1 MAEEIIT
8 ILKVG
13 TDEAV
18 KNVNDLKNN
27 VKVLKE
33 ALGDLDIGTEEYQ
46 NTLDELKVNQNAL
59 KDAMYATSAS
69 MDDLAKAA
77 TGTSESYNSLVHRM
91 ASLKEEL
98 RATDVSTEQGK
109 ERFKEL
115 AAQINEVNDTLKD
128 MDALQGNFQRNV
140 GNYPGLMQNFAGAI
154 DNLDKGL
161 QVTQG
166 GLAGIKG
173 GFEALSASP
182 AIGTLG
188 IIISIFSQLA
198 SKIKENKSAADA
210 LKRGMEALQ
219 PIFDLA
225 SKMIEKLAGWVA
237 KVIDHVVDLAEKNKD
252 TFKNMIS
259 AVVGVGN
266 TILQALLLPIRTT
279 IAAVKGLGDAFKH
292 LFKGKFKEAA
302 AAAKDT
308 ISKIGDQFKSA
319 FDIKGNFD
327 KGKEAGEQFA
337 AGLLS
342 SKKKVADAA
351 KSVGKEAKKALLD
364 TLNKLSDEIDKQ
376 IDADIAALGKAEG
389 DALKSTKQIEEMKLQ
404 AMDKATQ
411 RLLEMNE
418 IVVEDEKKRAKKQYA
433 IQEAANQKRL
443 QAMEQFAQDALERGD
458 LDAYL
463 EYEQEAADLE
473 VEIETNALREKKRLR
488 EQDAKDAKEKAKQQ
502 MEVMQSVASATSGI
516 LGSIADMYESD
527 EKNSEKNA
535 NKIKGLRIAS
545 ATIDTISGAI
555 GAFMQAVQTIP
566 PPLGAIVGGVQ
577 AAAVTAA
584 GIAQIA
590 KIKSTKVS
598 GSASNSAPTAP
609 AVTSAPVRTMDI
621 QQVRSVTSA
630 SEEDRLNQMASDQ
643 RVVLVM
649 SDLEVKQNQSRV
661 QVAEASF

>member
-1 MAEEIIT
+1 MAEETIQIIRIET
-8 ILKVG
+8 G
-13 TDEAV
+13 EAV
-18 KNVNDLKNN
+18 RSVNDLREN
-27 VKVLKE
+27 VKILKE
-33 ALGDLDIGTEEYQ
+33 RLGDLEIGTTEYQ
-46 NTLDELKVNQNAL
+46 DTLDELKVNQAAV
-59 KDAMYATSAS
+59 KDAMYATTAS
-69 MDDLAKAA
+69 MDDLSKSA
-77 TGTSESYNSLVHRM
+77 TGTSNSYNSLVHRM

-109 ERFKEL
+109 QRFKEL

-140 GNYPGLMQNFAGAI
+140 GNYPGLMKTFSGSLDA
-154 DNLDKGL
+154 LDKGL
-161 QVTQG
+161 KATAGGVG
-166 GLAGIKG
+166 GLKE
-173 GFEALSASP
+173 GFDALAVNP
-182 AIGTLG
+182 AFTILG
-188 IIISIFSQLA
+188 IVVNLFGSLA
-198 SKIKENKSAADA
+198 DILKEDETSMTAVNKAGVS
-210 LKRGMEALQ
+210 LE
-219 PIFDLA
+219 PIFKFLKGILEKVVNIVADL
-225 SKMIEKLAGWVA
+225 IT
-237 KVIDHVVDLAEKNKD
+237 KVSAFVQSNGLIPRIIDG
-252 TFKNMIS
+252 
-259 AVVGVGN
+259 VVGVGN
-266 TILQALLLPIRTT
+266 AIFKFVVAPFKGVVEAIKVFKEQGVR
-279 IAAVKGLGDAFKH
+279 GLGDAAKAFANEMKTGISFKSNYQAGESIVDAITAGI
-292 LFKGKFKEAA
+292 KDKKKDVSAAGKDVIKPLKDGIDMELDKMIQDLDKEMDNMIQELDKKQEDANKIA
-302 AAAKDT
+302 NSIAQTRLANLDKAAKHQLELND
-308 ISKIGDQFKSA
+308 ILVEDDKEKAEKAYQIQLSA
-319 FDIKGNFD
+319 N
-327 KGKEAGEQFA
+327 ERRLAALEQFA
-337 AGLLS
+337 
-342 SKKKVADAA
+342 K
-351 KSVGKEAKKALLD
+351 
-364 TLNKLSDEIDKQ
+364 
-376 IDADIAALGKAEG
+376 
-389 DALKSTKQIEEMKLQ
+389 DAL
-404 AMDKATQ
+404 D
-411 RLLEMNE
+411 
-418 IVVEDEKKRAKKQYA
+418 
-433 IQEAANQKRL
+433 
-443 QAMEQFAQDALERGD
+443 RGD

-566 PPLGAIVGGVQ
+566 PPMGAIIGGIQ

-609 AVTSAPVRTMDI
+609 AVTSAPVRTIDI

>member
-1 MAEEIIT
+1 MAEETIQIIRIDT
-8 ILKVG
+8 G
-13 TDEAV
+13 EAV
-18 KNVNDLKNN
+18 KSVNDLREN
-27 VKVLKE
+27 VKILKE
-33 ALGDLDIGTEEYQ
+33 RLGDLEIGTTEYQ
-46 NTLDELKVNQNAL
+46 DTLEELKVNQAAV
-59 KDAMYATSAS
+59 KDAMYATTAS
-69 MDDLAKAA
+69 MDDLSKSA
-77 TGTSESYNSLVHRM
+77 TGTSNSYNSLVHRM

-109 ERFKEL
+109 QRFKEL
-115 AAQINEVNDTLKD
+115 AAQINEVNDNLKD

-140 GNYPGLMQNFAGAI
+140 GNYPGLMKTFSGSLDA
-154 DNLDKGL
+154 LDKGL
-161 QVTQG
+161 KATAGGVG
-166 GLAGIKG
+166 GLKD
-173 GFEALSASP
+173 GFDALAVNP
-182 AIGTLG
+182 AFTILG
-188 IIISIFSQLA
+188 I
-198 SKIKENKSAADA
+198 
-210 LKRGMEALQ
+210 
-219 PIFDLA
+219 
-225 SKMIEKLAGWVA
+225 
-237 KVIDHVVDLAEKNKD
+237 VVDLFGSLANTLKEDETSMAAVNKAGVSLEPVFKFLKGILEKVVNIVADLITKV
-252 TFKNMIS
+252 S
-259 AVVGVGN
+259 AFVQSNGLIPRIIDGVVGVGN
-266 TILQALLLPIRTT
+266 AIFKFVVAPFKGVVEAIKVFKEQGVR
-279 IAAVKGLGDAFKH
+279 GLGDAAKAFANEMKTGISFKSNYQAGESIVDAITAGI
-292 LFKGKFKEAA
+292 KDKKKDVSAAGKDVIKPLKDGIDMELDKMIQDLDKEMDKMIQDLDKEQEDANKIA
-302 AAAKDT
+302 NSIAQGRLANLDKAAKHQLELND
-308 ISKIGDQFKSA
+308 ILVEDDREKAEKAYQIQLSA
-319 FDIKGNFD
+319 N
-327 KGKEAGEQFA
+327 ERR
-337 AGLLS
+337 L
-342 SKKKVADAA
+342 
-351 KSVGKEAKKALLD
+351 
-364 TLNKLSDEIDKQ
+364 
-376 IDADIAALGKAEG
+376 AAL
-389 DALKSTKQIEEMKLQ
+389 
-404 AMDKATQ
+404 
-411 RLLEMNE
+411 
-418 IVVEDEKKRAKKQYA
+418 
-433 IQEAANQKRL
+433 
-443 QAMEQFAQDALERGD
+443 EQFAQDALERGD

-463 EYEQEAADLE
+463 EYQQEAADLE

-566 PPLGAIVGGVQ
+566 PPMGAIIGGIQ

>member
-1 MAEEIIT
+1 MAEETIQIIRIET
-8 ILKVG
+8 G
-13 TDEAV
+13 EAV
-18 KNVNDLKNN
+18 KSVNDLREN
-27 VKVLKE
+27 VKILKE
-33 ALGDLDIGTEEYQ
+33 RLGDLEIGTTEYQ
-46 NTLDELKVNQNAL
+46 DTLDELKVNQAAV
-59 KDAMYATSAS
+59 KDAMYATTAS
-69 MDDLAKAA
+69 MDDLSKSA
-77 TGTSESYNSLVHRM
+77 TGASNSYNSLVHRM

-109 ERFKEL
+109 QRFKEL

-140 GNYPGLMQNFAGAI
+140 GNYPGLMKTFSGSLDA
-154 DNLDKGL
+154 LDKGL
-161 QVTQG
+161 KATAGGVG
-166 GLAGIKG
+166 GLKD
-173 GFEALSASP
+173 GFDALAVNP
-182 AIGTLG
+182 AFTILG
-188 IIISIFSQLA
+188 IVVNLFGSLADTLKEDETSMAAVNKAGVSLEPVFKFFKGILEKVVNIVADLITKVSAFVQSNGLIPRII
-198 SKIKENKSAADA
+198 D
-210 LKRGMEALQ
+210 G
-219 PIFDLA
+219 
-225 SKMIEKLAGWVA
+225 
-237 KVIDHVVDLAEKNKD
+237 
-252 TFKNMIS
+252 
-259 AVVGVGN
+259 VVGVGN
-266 TILQALLLPIRTT
+266 AIFKFVVAPFKGVVEAIKVFKEQGVR
-279 IAAVKGLGDAFKH
+279 GLGDAAKAFANEMKTGISFKSNYQAGESIVDAITAGI
-292 LFKGKFKEAA
+292 KDKKKDVSAAGKDVIKPLKDGIDMELDKMIQELDMEMDKMIQDLDKEQENANKIA
-302 AAAKDT
+302 NSIAQGRLANLDKAAKHQLELND
-308 ISKIGDQFKSA
+308 ILVEDDREKAEKAYQIQLSA
-319 FDIKGNFD
+319 N
-327 KGKEAGEQFA
+327 ERR
-337 AGLLS
+337 L
-342 SKKKVADAA
+342 
-351 KSVGKEAKKALLD
+351 
-364 TLNKLSDEIDKQ
+364 
-376 IDADIAALGKAEG
+376 AAL
-389 DALKSTKQIEEMKLQ
+389 
-404 AMDKATQ
+404 
-411 RLLEMNE
+411 
-418 IVVEDEKKRAKKQYA
+418 
-433 IQEAANQKRL
+433 
-443 QAMEQFAQDALERGD
+443 EQFAQDALERGD

-463 EYEQEAADLE
+463 EYDQEAADLE
-473 VEIETNALREKKRLR
+473 VEIATNALREKKRLR
-488 EQDAKDAKEKAKQQ
+488 EQDLKDAKEKAKQQ

-609 AVTSAPVRTMDI
+609 AVTSAPVRTIDI

>member
-1 MAEEIIT
+1 MAEETIQIIRIET
-8 ILKVG
+8 G
-13 TDEAV
+13 EAV
-18 KNVNDLKNN
+18 KSVNDLREN
-27 VKVLKE
+27 VKILKDR
-33 ALGDLDIGTEEYQ
+33 LGDLEIGTTEYQ
-46 NTLDELKVNQNAL
+46 DTLEELKVNQAAV
-59 KDAMYATSAS
+59 KDAMYATTAS
-69 MDDLAKAA
+69 MDDLAKSA
-77 TGTSESYNSLVHRM
+77 TGTSNSYNALVHRM
-91 ASLKEEL
+91 AALKEEL

-140 GNYPGLMQNFAGAI
+140 GNYPGLMKTFSGSLDA
-154 DNLDKGL
+154 LDKGL
-161 QVTQG
+161 KATSGGVG
-166 GLAGIKG
+166 GLKE
-173 GFEALSASP
+173 GFDALAVNP
-182 AIGTLG
+182 VITILG
-188 IIISIFSQLA
+188 IVVSLFGSLA
-198 SKIKENKSAADA
+198 DTLKEDETTMAAVNKAGVSLEPVFKFLKGILEKVVNIAAD
-210 LKRGMEALQ
+210 LITK
-219 PIFDLA
+219 A
-225 SKMIEKLAGWVA
+225 SAFVQSNGLIPKI
-237 KVIDHVVDLAEKNKD
+237 IDG
-252 TFKNMIS
+252 
-259 AVVGVGN
+259 VVGVGN
-266 TILQALLLPIRTT
+266 AILKFVVAPFKGVIEAIKVFKEQGVR
-279 IAAVKGLGDAFKH
+279 GLGDAAKAFANEMKTGISFKSNYQAGESIVDAITAGI
-292 LFKGKFKEAA
+292 KDKKKDVSAAGKDVIKPLKDGIDKEMDKMIQDLDKELDKMNQELDKKQEDANKIA
-302 AAAKDT
+302 NSIAQGRLANLDKAAKHQLELNEILVEDDREKAEKAYQ
-308 ISKIGDQFKSA
+308 IQLSA
-319 FDIKGNFD
+319 N
-327 KGKEAGEQFA
+327 ERR
-337 AGLLS
+337 L
-342 SKKKVADAA
+342 
-351 KSVGKEAKKALLD
+351 
-364 TLNKLSDEIDKQ
+364 
-376 IDADIAALGKAEG
+376 AAL
-389 DALKSTKQIEEMKLQ
+389 
-404 AMDKATQ
+404 
-411 RLLEMNE
+411 
-418 IVVEDEKKRAKKQYA
+418 
-433 IQEAANQKRL
+433 
-443 QAMEQFAQDALERGD
+443 EQFAQDALDRGD
-458 LDAYL
+458 IDAYL

>member
-1 MAEEIIT
+1 MAEETIQIIRIET
-8 ILKVG
+8 G
-13 TDEAV
+13 EAV
-18 KNVNDLKNN
+18 KSVNDLREN
-27 VKVLKE
+27 VKILKE
-33 ALGDLDIGTEEYQ
+33 RLGDLEIGTTEYQ
-46 NTLDELKVNQNAL
+46 DTLEELKVNQAAV
-59 KDAMYATSAS
+59 KDAMYATTAS
-69 MDDLAKAA
+69 MDDLSKSA
-77 TGTSESYNSLVHRM
+77 TGTSNSYNSLVHRM

-109 ERFKEL
+109 QRFKEL

-140 GNYPGLMQNFAGAI
+140 GNYPGLMKTFSGSLDA
-154 DNLDKGL
+154 LDKGL
-161 QVTQG
+161 KATAGGVG
-166 GLAGIKG
+166 GLKE
-173 GFEALSASP
+173 GFDALAVNP
-182 AIGTLG
+182 AFTILG
-188 IIISIFSQLA
+188 I
-198 SKIKENKSAADA
+198 
-210 LKRGMEALQ
+210 
-219 PIFDLA
+219 
-225 SKMIEKLAGWVA
+225 
-237 KVIDHVVDLAEKNKD
+237 VVDLFGSLANTLKEDETSMAAVNKAGVSLEPVFKFLKGILEKVVNIVADLITKV
-252 TFKNMIS
+252 S
-259 AVVGVGN
+259 AFVQSNGLIPKIIDGVVGVGN
-266 TILQALLLPIRTT
+266 AIFKFVVAPFKGVVEAIKVFKEQGVR
-279 IAAVKGLGDAFKH
+279 GLGDAAKAFANEMKTGISFKSNYQAGESIVDAITAGI
-292 LFKGKFKEAA
+292 KDKKKDVSAAGKDVIKPLKDGIDMELDKMIQDLDKEMDKMIQDLDKEQEDANKIA
-302 AAAKDT
+302 NSIAQGRLANLDKAAKHQLELND
-308 ISKIGDQFKSA
+308 ILVEDDKEKAEKAYQIQLSA
-319 FDIKGNFD
+319 N
-327 KGKEAGEQFA
+327 ERRLAALEQFA
-337 AGLLS
+337 
-342 SKKKVADAA
+342 K
-351 KSVGKEAKKALLD
+351 
-364 TLNKLSDEIDKQ
+364 
-376 IDADIAALGKAEG
+376 
-389 DALKSTKQIEEMKLQ
+389 DAL
-404 AMDKATQ
+404 D
-411 RLLEMNE
+411 
-418 IVVEDEKKRAKKQYA
+418 
-433 IQEAANQKRL
+433 
-443 QAMEQFAQDALERGD
+443 RGD

-566 PPLGAIVGGVQ
+566 PPMGAIIGGIQ

>member
-1 MAEEIIT
+1 MAEETIQIIRIET
-8 ILKVG
+8 G
-13 TDEAV
+13 EAV
-18 KNVNDLKNN
+18 KSVNDLREN
-27 VKVLKE
+27 VKILKDR
-33 ALGDLDIGTEEYQ
+33 LGDLEIGTTEYQ
-46 NTLDELKVNQNAL
+46 DTLEELKVNQAAV
-59 KDAMYATSAS
+59 KDAMYATTAS
-69 MDDLAKAA
+69 MDELAKSA
-77 TGTSESYNSLVHRM
+77 TGTSNSYNALVHRM
-91 ASLKEEL
+91 AALKEEL

-109 ERFKEL
+109 QRFKEL

-140 GNYPGLMQNFAGAI
+140 GNYPGLMKTFSGSLDA
-154 DNLDKGL
+154 LDKGL
-161 QVTQG
+161 KATSGGVG
-166 GLAGIKG
+166 GLKEGFDALAVNPVFAILGIVVTLFKSLADTLKEDETTMAAVNKAGISLEPVFKFLKG
-173 GFEALSASP
+173 ILEKVVTIVTDLITRVSSFVQSNGLIP
-182 AIGTLG
+182 K
-188 IIISIFSQLA
+188 II
-198 SKIKENKSAADA
+198 D
-210 LKRGMEALQ
+210 G
-219 PIFDLA
+219 
-225 SKMIEKLAGWVA
+225 
-237 KVIDHVVDLAEKNKD
+237 
-252 TFKNMIS
+252 
-259 AVVGVGN
+259 VVGVGN
-266 TILQALLLPIRTT
+266 AILKFV
-279 IAAVKGLGDAFKH
+279 IAPFKGIVEAIKVFKEQGVRGLGDA
-292 LFKGKFKEAA
+292 
-302 AAAKDT
+302 AKAFANEMKT
-308 ISKIGDQFKSA
+308 GISFKS
-319 FDIKGNFD
+319 NYQ
-327 KGKEAGEQFA
+327 AGESIVDA
-337 AGLLS
+337 ITAGVK
-342 SKKKVADAA
+342 SKKKDVSDAGKDVVKPLKDGIDMELDKMIQDLDKELEQDIARMLKEQEDANKIANSIAQGRLANLDKAA
-351 KSVGKEAKKALLD
+351 KHQLELNDILVEDDREKAE
-364 TLNKLSDEIDKQ
+364 KAYQIQLSANERRL
-376 IDADIAALGKAEG
+376 AAL
-389 DALKSTKQIEEMKLQ
+389 
-404 AMDKATQ
+404 
-411 RLLEMNE
+411 
-418 IVVEDEKKRAKKQYA
+418 
-433 IQEAANQKRL
+433 
-443 QAMEQFAQDALERGD
+443 EQFAQDALERGD

-609 AVTSAPVRTMDI
+609 AVTSAPVRTIDI

>member
-1 MAEEIIT
+1 MAEETIQIIRIET
-8 ILKVG
+8 G
-13 TDEAV
+13 EAV
-18 KNVNDLKNN
+18 KSVNDLREN
-27 VKVLKE
+27 VKILKE
-33 ALGDLDIGTEEYQ
+33 RLGDLEIGTTEYQ
-46 NTLDELKVNQNAL
+46 DTLEELKVNQAAV
-59 KDAMYATSAS
+59 KDAMYATTAS
-69 MDDLAKAA
+69 MDDLAKSA
-77 TGTSESYNSLVHRM
+77 TGTSNSYNALVHRM

-140 GNYPGLMQNFAGAI
+140 GNYPGLMKTFSGSLDA
-154 DNLDKGL
+154 LDKGL
-161 QVTQG
+161 KATAGGVG
-166 GLAGIKG
+166 GLKD
-173 GFEALSASP
+173 GFDALAVNP
-182 AIGTLG
+182 AFTILG
-188 IIISIFSQLA
+188 I
-198 SKIKENKSAADA
+198 
-210 LKRGMEALQ
+210 
-219 PIFDLA
+219 
-225 SKMIEKLAGWVA
+225 
-237 KVIDHVVDLAEKNKD
+237 VVDLFGSLADTLKEDETSMAAVNKAGVSLEPVFKFLKGILEKVVNIVADLITKVSSFVQSNGLIPKIID
-252 TFKNMIS
+252 G
-259 AVVGVGN
+259 VVGVGN
-266 TILQALLLPIRTT
+266 AIFKFVVAPFKGVVEAIKVFKEQGVR
-279 IAAVKGLGDAFKH
+279 GLGDAAKAFANEMKTGISFKSNYQAGESIVDAITAGI
-292 LFKGKFKEAA
+292 KDKKKDVSDAGKDVIKPLKDGIDIELDKMIQDLDKEMDNMIQELDKKQEDANKIA
-302 AAAKDT
+302 NSIAQGRLANLDKAAKHQLELND
-308 ISKIGDQFKSA
+308 ILVEDDREKAEKAYQIQLSA
-319 FDIKGNFD
+319 N
-327 KGKEAGEQFA
+327 ERR
-337 AGLLS
+337 L
-342 SKKKVADAA
+342 
-351 KSVGKEAKKALLD
+351 
-364 TLNKLSDEIDKQ
+364 
-376 IDADIAALGKAEG
+376 AAL
-389 DALKSTKQIEEMKLQ
+389 
-404 AMDKATQ
+404 
-411 RLLEMNE
+411 
-418 IVVEDEKKRAKKQYA
+418 
-433 IQEAANQKRL
+433 
-443 QAMEQFAQDALERGD
+443 EQFAQDALERGD

-463 EYEQEAADLE
+463 EYQQEAADLE

-566 PPLGAIVGGVQ
+566 PPMGAIIGGIQ

-649 SDLEVKQNQSRV
+649 SDLEVKQNQSKV

>member
-1 MAEEIIT
+1 MAEETIQIIRIET
-8 ILKVG
+8 G
-13 TDEAV
+13 EAV
-18 KNVNDLKNN
+18 KSVNDLREN
-27 VKVLKE
+27 VKILKDR
-33 ALGDLDIGTEEYQ
+33 LGDLEIGTTEYQ
-46 NTLDELKVNQNAL
+46 DTLEELKVNQAAV
-59 KDAMYATSAS
+59 KDAMYATTAS
-69 MDDLAKAA
+69 MDDLTKSA
-77 TGTSESYNSLVHRM
+77 TGTSNSYNSLVHRM

-109 ERFKEL
+109 QRFKEL

-140 GNYPGLMQNFAGAI
+140 GNYPGLMKTFSGSLDA
-154 DNLDKGL
+154 LDKGL
-161 QVTQG
+161 KATAGGVG
-166 GLAGIKG
+166 GLKE
-173 GFEALSASP
+173 GFDALAVNP
-182 AIGTLG
+182 AFTILG
-188 IIISIFSQLA
+188 IVINLFGSLADTLKEDETTMESVNKAGVSLEPVFKLLQGILEKIVNIVADLIGKVSAFVQSNGLIPKII
-198 SKIKENKSAADA
+198 D
-210 LKRGMEALQ
+210 G
-219 PIFDLA
+219 
-225 SKMIEKLAGWVA
+225 
-237 KVIDHVVDLAEKNKD
+237 
-252 TFKNMIS
+252 
-259 AVVGVGN
+259 VVGVGN
-266 TILQALLLPIRTT
+266 AILKFVVAPFKGVVEAIKVFKEQGVR
-279 IAAVKGLGDAFKH
+279 GLGDA
-292 LFKGKFKEAA
+292 
-302 AAAKDT
+302 AKAFANEMKT
-308 ISKIGDQFKSA
+308 GFSFKS
-319 FDIKGNFD
+319 NFQ
-327 KGKEAGEQFA
+327 AGESIVDA
-337 AGLLS
+337 ITAGVK
-342 SKKKVADAA
+342 SKKKDVSDAGKDVIKSLKDGIDMELDKMIQELDKELEQDIARMLKEQEDANKIANSVAQGRLANLDKAA
-351 KSVGKEAKKALLD
+351 KHQLE
-364 TLNKLSDEIDKQ
+364 LN
-376 IDADIAALGKAEG
+376 DIL
-389 DALKSTKQIEEMKLQ
+389 
-404 AMDKATQ
+404 
-411 RLLEMNE
+411 
-418 IVVEDEKKRAKKQYA
+418 VEDEREKAEKAYQ
-433 IQEAANQKRL
+433 IQLSANERRLAAL
-443 QAMEQFAQDALERGD
+443 EQFAQDALERGD

-463 EYEQEAADLE
+463 AYDQERADLE

-488 EQDAKDAKEKAKQQ
+488 DQDTKDAKEKAKQQ

-566 PPLGAIVGGVQ
+566 PPMGAIIGGIQ

-609 AVTSAPVRTMDI
+609 AVTSAPVRTIDI

>member
-1 MAEEIIT
+1 MAEETIQIIRIDT
-8 ILKVG
+8 G
-13 TDEAV
+13 EAV
-18 KNVNDLKNN
+18 RSVNDLREN
-27 VKVLKE
+27 VKILKE
-33 ALGDLDIGTEEYQ
+33 RLGDLEIGTTEYQ
-46 NTLDELKVNQNAL
+46 DTLDELKVNQAAV
-59 KDAMYATSAS
+59 KDAMYATTAS
-69 MDDLAKAA
+69 MDDLTKSA
-77 TGTSESYNSLVHRM
+77 TGTSNSYNSLVHRM

-109 ERFKEL
+109 QRFKEL

-140 GNYPGLMQNFAGAI
+140 GNYPGLMKTFSGSLDA
-154 DNLDKGL
+154 LDKGL
-161 QVTQG
+161 KATAGGVG
-166 GLAGIKG
+166 GLKE
-173 GFEALSASP
+173 GFDALAVNP
-182 AIGTLG
+182 AFTILG
-188 IIISIFSQLA
+188 I
-198 SKIKENKSAADA
+198 
-210 LKRGMEALQ
+210 
-219 PIFDLA
+219 
-225 SKMIEKLAGWVA
+225 
-237 KVIDHVVDLAEKNKD
+237 VVDLFGSLADTLKEDETSMAAVNKAGVSLEPIFKFLKGILEKVVNIVADLITKV
-252 TFKNMIS
+252 S
-259 AVVGVGN
+259 AFVQSNGLIPRIIDGVVGVGN
-266 TILQALLLPIRTT
+266 AIFKFVVAPFKGVVEAIKVFKEQGVR
-279 IAAVKGLGDAFKH
+279 GLGDAAKAFANEMKTGISFKSNYQAGESIVDAITAGI
-292 LFKGKFKEAA
+292 KDKKKDVSAAGKDVIKPLKDGIDMELDKMIQDLDKEMDKMIQELDKEQEDANKIA
-302 AAAKDT
+302 NSIAQGRLANLDKAAKHQLELND
-308 ISKIGDQFKSA
+308 ILVEDDKEKAEKAYQIQLSA
-319 FDIKGNFD
+319 N
-327 KGKEAGEQFA
+327 ERRLAALEQFA
-337 AGLLS
+337 
-342 SKKKVADAA
+342 K
-351 KSVGKEAKKALLD
+351 
-364 TLNKLSDEIDKQ
+364 
-376 IDADIAALGKAEG
+376 
-389 DALKSTKQIEEMKLQ
+389 DAL
-404 AMDKATQ
+404 D
-411 RLLEMNE
+411 
-418 IVVEDEKKRAKKQYA
+418 
-433 IQEAANQKRL
+433 
-443 QAMEQFAQDALERGD
+443 RGD

-566 PPLGAIVGGVQ
+566 PPMGAIIGGIQ

-590 KIKSTKVS
+590 KMKSTKVS

-609 AVTSAPVRTMDI
+609 AVTSAPVRTIDI

>member
-1 MAEEIIT
+1 MAEETIQIIRIET
-8 ILKVG
+8 G
-13 TDEAV
+13 EAV
-18 KNVNDLKNN
+18 KSVNDLREN
-27 VKVLKE
+27 VKILKDR
-33 ALGDLDIGTEEYQ
+33 LGDLEIGTTEYQ
-46 NTLDELKVNQNAL
+46 DTLEELKVNQAAV
-59 KDAMYATSAS
+59 KDAMYATTAS
-69 MDDLAKAA
+69 MDDLTKSA
-77 TGTSESYNSLVHRM
+77 TGTSNSYNSLVHRM

-98 RATDVSTEQGK
+98 RATDVSTDQGK
-109 ERFKEL
+109 QRFKEL

-140 GNYPGLMQNFAGAI
+140 GNYPGLMKSFSGSLDA
-154 DNLDKGL
+154 LDKGL
-161 QVTQG
+161 KATSGGVG
-166 GLAGIKG
+166 GLKE
-173 GFEALSASP
+173 GFDALAVNP
-182 AIGTLG
+182 VITILG
-188 IIISIFSQLA
+188 IVVALFGSLA
-198 SKIKENKSAADA
+198 DTLKEDETTMTAVNKAGVS
-210 LKRGMEALQ
+210 LE
-219 PIFDLA
+219 PIFKFLKGILEKITTIVADL
-225 SKMIEKLAGWVA
+225 IG
-237 KVIDHVVDLAEKNKD
+237 KVSAFVQYNGLIPKIIDG
-252 TFKNMIS
+252 
-259 AVVGVGN
+259 VVGVGN
-266 TILQALLLPIRTT
+266 AILKFVVAPFKGVVEAIKVFKKQGVR
-279 IAAVKGLGDAFKH
+279 GLGDAAKAFANEMKTGFSFKSNYQAGESIVDAITAGV
-292 LFKGKFKEAA
+292 KSKKKDVSDAGKDVIKPLKDGIDMELDKMIQELDKELEQDIARMLKEQEDA
-302 AAAKDT
+302 NKIANSIAQGRLANLDKAAKHQLELND
-308 ISKIGDQFKSA
+308 ILVEDERDKAEKAYKIQLSA
-319 FDIKGNFD
+319 N
-327 KGKEAGEQFA
+327 ERRLAALEQFA
-337 AGLLS
+337 
-342 SKKKVADAA
+342 K
-351 KSVGKEAKKALLD
+351 
-364 TLNKLSDEIDKQ
+364 
-376 IDADIAALGKAEG
+376 
-389 DALKSTKQIEEMKLQ
+389 
-404 AMDKATQ
+404 
-411 RLLEMNE
+411 
-418 IVVEDEKKRAKKQYA
+418 
-433 IQEAANQKRL
+433 
-443 QAMEQFAQDALERGD
+443 DALERGD
-458 LDAYL
+458 IDAYL

-535 NKIKGLRIAS
+535 NKIKGLRIAA

-555 GAFMQAVQTIP
+555 GAYMQAVQTIP

>member
-1 MAEEIIT
+1 MAEETIQIIRIET
-8 ILKVG
+8 G
-13 TDEAV
+13 EAV
-18 KNVNDLKNN
+18 KSVNDLREN
-27 VKVLKE
+27 VKILKDR
-33 ALGDLDIGTEEYQ
+33 LGDLEIGTTEYQ
-46 NTLDELKVNQNAL
+46 DTLEELKVNQAAV
-59 KDAMYATSAS
+59 KDAMYATTAS
-69 MDDLAKAA
+69 MDDLAKSA
-77 TGTSESYNSLVHRM
+77 TGTSNSYNALVHRM
-91 ASLKEEL
+91 AALKEEL

-140 GNYPGLMQNFAGAI
+140 GNYPGLMKTFSGSLDA
-154 DNLDKGL
+154 LDKGL
-161 QVTQG
+161 KATSGGVG
-166 GLAGIKG
+166 GLKE
-173 GFEALSASP
+173 GFDALAVNP
-182 AIGTLG
+182 VITILG
-188 IIISIFSQLA
+188 IVVALFGSLA
-198 SKIKENKSAADA
+198 DTLKEDETTMAAVNKAGVSLEPVFKFLKGILEKVVNIAAD
-210 LKRGMEALQ
+210 LITK
-219 PIFDLA
+219 A
-225 SKMIEKLAGWVA
+225 SAFVQSNGLIPKI
-237 KVIDHVVDLAEKNKD
+237 IDG
-252 TFKNMIS
+252 
-259 AVVGVGN
+259 VVGVGN
-266 TILQALLLPIRTT
+266 AILKFV
-279 IAAVKGLGDAFKH
+279 IAPFKGIVEAIKVFKEQGVRGLGDA
-292 LFKGKFKEAA
+292 
-302 AAAKDT
+302 AKAFANEMKT
-308 ISKIGDQFKSA
+308 GISFKS
-319 FDIKGNFD
+319 NYQ
-327 KGKEAGEQFA
+327 AGESIVDA
-337 AGLLS
+337 ITAGVK
-342 SKKKVADAA
+342 SKKKDVSDAGKDVVKPLKDGIDMELDKMIQELDKELEQDIARMLKEQEDANKIANSIAQGRLANLDKAA
-351 KSVGKEAKKALLD
+351 KHQLELNDILVEDDREKAE
-364 TLNKLSDEIDKQ
+364 KAYQIQLSANERRL
-376 IDADIAALGKAEG
+376 AAL
-389 DALKSTKQIEEMKLQ
+389 
-404 AMDKATQ
+404 
-411 RLLEMNE
+411 
-418 IVVEDEKKRAKKQYA
+418 
-433 IQEAANQKRL
+433 
-443 QAMEQFAQDALERGD
+443 EQFAQDALERGD

-488 EQDAKDAKEKAKQQ
+488 AQDAKDAKEKAKQQ

-566 PPLGAIVGGVQ
+566 PPLGAIVGSVQ

-609 AVTSAPVRTMDI
+609 AVTSAPVRTIDI

>member
-1 MAEEIIT
+1 MAEETIQIIRIDT
-8 ILKVG
+8 G
-13 TDEAV
+13 EAV
-18 KNVNDLKNN
+18 KSVNDLREN
-27 VKVLKE
+27 VKILKE
-33 ALGDLDIGTEEYQ
+33 RLGDLEIGTTEYQ
-46 NTLDELKVNQNAL
+46 DTLEELKVNQAAV
-59 KDAMYATSAS
+59 KDAMYATTAS
-69 MDDLAKAA
+69 MDDLTKSA
-77 TGTSESYNSLVHRM
+77 TGASNSYNSLVHRM

-140 GNYPGLMQNFAGAI
+140 GNYPGLMKTFSGSLDA
-154 DNLDKGL
+154 LDKGL
-161 QVTQG
+161 KATAGGVG
-166 GLAGIKG
+166 GLKE
-173 GFEALSASP
+173 GFDALAVNP
-182 AIGTLG
+182 AFTILG
-188 IIISIFSQLA
+188 IVVNLFGSLADTLKEDETSMAAVNKAGVSLEPVFKFLKGILEKVVNIVADLITKVSAFVQSNGLIPRII
-198 SKIKENKSAADA
+198 D
-210 LKRGMEALQ
+210 G
-219 PIFDLA
+219 
-225 SKMIEKLAGWVA
+225 
-237 KVIDHVVDLAEKNKD
+237 
-252 TFKNMIS
+252 
-259 AVVGVGN
+259 VVGVGN
-266 TILQALLLPIRTT
+266 AIFKFVVAPFKGVVEAIKVFKEQGVR
-279 IAAVKGLGDAFKH
+279 GLGDAAKAFANEMKTGISFKSNY
-292 LFKGKFKEAA
+292 KAGESIVDAITAGIKDKKKDVSDAGKNVIKPLKDGIDMELDKMIQDLDKEMDNMIQDLDKKQEDANKIA
-302 AAAKDT
+302 NSIAQGRLANLDKAAKHQLELND
-308 ISKIGDQFKSA
+308 ILVEDDKEKAEKAYQIQLSA
-319 FDIKGNFD
+319 N
-327 KGKEAGEQFA
+327 ERR
-337 AGLLS
+337 L
-342 SKKKVADAA
+342 
-351 KSVGKEAKKALLD
+351 
-364 TLNKLSDEIDKQ
+364 
-376 IDADIAALGKAEG
+376 AAL
-389 DALKSTKQIEEMKLQ
+389 
-404 AMDKATQ
+404 
-411 RLLEMNE
+411 
-418 IVVEDEKKRAKKQYA
+418 
-433 IQEAANQKRL
+433 
-443 QAMEQFAQDALERGD
+443 EQFAQDALERGD

-463 EYEQEAADLE
+463 EYQQEAADLE

-502 MEVMQSVASATSGI
+502 MEIMQSVASATSGI

-566 PPLGAIVGGVQ
+566 PPMGAIIGGIQ

-598 GSASNSAPTAP
+598 GSASTSAPTAP

>member
-1 MAEEIIT
+1 MAEETIQIIRIET
-8 ILKVG
+8 G
-13 TDEAV
+13 EAV
-18 KNVNDLKNN
+18 KSVNDLREN
-27 VKVLKE
+27 VKILKE
-33 ALGDLDIGTEEYQ
+33 RLGDLEIGTTEYQ
-46 NTLDELKVNQNAL
+46 DTLEELKVNQAAV
-59 KDAMYATSAS
+59 KDAMYATTAS
-69 MDDLAKAA
+69 MDDLAKSA
-77 TGTSESYNSLVHRM
+77 TGTSNSYNALVHRM

-115 AAQINEVNDTLKD
+115 AAQINEVNDNLKD

-140 GNYPGLMQNFAGAI
+140 GNYPGLMKTFSGSLDA
-154 DNLDKGL
+154 LDKGL
-161 QVTQG
+161 KATAGGVG
-166 GLAGIKG
+166 GLKD
-173 GFEALSASP
+173 GFDALAVNP
-182 AIGTLG
+182 AFTILG
-188 IIISIFSQLA
+188 I
-198 SKIKENKSAADA
+198 
-210 LKRGMEALQ
+210 
-219 PIFDLA
+219 
-225 SKMIEKLAGWVA
+225 
-237 KVIDHVVDLAEKNKD
+237 VVDLFGSLADTLKEDETSMAAVNKAGVSLEPVFKFLKGILEKVVNIVADLITKVSSFVQSNGLIPKIID
-252 TFKNMIS
+252 G
-259 AVVGVGN
+259 VVGVGN
-266 TILQALLLPIRTT
+266 AIFKFVVAPFKGVVEAIKVFKEQGVR
-279 IAAVKGLGDAFKH
+279 GLGDAAKAFANEMKTGISFKSNYQAGESIVDAITAGI
-292 LFKGKFKEAA
+292 KDKKKDVSAAGKDVIKPLKDGIDIELDKMIQDLDKEMDNMIQELDKKQEDANKIA
-302 AAAKDT
+302 NSIAQGRLANLDKAAKHQLELND
-308 ISKIGDQFKSA
+308 ILVEDDREKAEKAYQIQLSA
-319 FDIKGNFD
+319 N
-327 KGKEAGEQFA
+327 ERR
-337 AGLLS
+337 L
-342 SKKKVADAA
+342 
-351 KSVGKEAKKALLD
+351 
-364 TLNKLSDEIDKQ
+364 
-376 IDADIAALGKAEG
+376 AAL
-389 DALKSTKQIEEMKLQ
+389 
-404 AMDKATQ
+404 
-411 RLLEMNE
+411 
-418 IVVEDEKKRAKKQYA
+418 
-433 IQEAANQKRL
+433 
-443 QAMEQFAQDALERGD
+443 EQFAQDALERGD

-463 EYEQEAADLE
+463 EYQQEAADLE

-566 PPLGAIVGGVQ
+566 PPMGAIIGGIQ

>member
-1 MAEEIIT
+1 MAEETIQIIRIDT
-8 ILKVG
+8 G
-13 TDEAV
+13 EAV
-18 KNVNDLKNN
+18 KSVNDLREN
-27 VKVLKE
+27 VKILKE
-33 ALGDLDIGTEEYQ
+33 RLGDLEIGTTEYQ
-46 NTLDELKVNQNAL
+46 DTLEELKVNQAAV
-59 KDAMYATSAS
+59 KDAMYATTAS
-69 MDDLAKAA
+69 MDDLAKSA
-77 TGTSESYNSLVHRM
+77 TGTSNSYNSLVHRM

-115 AAQINEVNDTLKD
+115 AAQINEVNDNLKD

-140 GNYPGLMQNFAGAI
+140 GNYPGLMKTFSGSLDA
-154 DNLDKGL
+154 LDKGL
-161 QVTQG
+161 KATAGGVG
-166 GLAGIKG
+166 GLKD
-173 GFEALSASP
+173 GFDALAVNP
-182 AIGTLG
+182 AFTILG
-188 IIISIFSQLA
+188 I
-198 SKIKENKSAADA
+198 
-210 LKRGMEALQ
+210 
-219 PIFDLA
+219 
-225 SKMIEKLAGWVA
+225 
-237 KVIDHVVDLAEKNKD
+237 VVDLFGSLADTLKEDETSMAAVNKAGVSLEPVFKFLKGILEKVVNIVADLITKVSSFVQSNGLIPKIID
-252 TFKNMIS
+252 G
-259 AVVGVGN
+259 VVGVGN
-266 TILQALLLPIRTT
+266 AIFKFVVAPFKGVVEAIKVFKEQGVR
-279 IAAVKGLGDAFKH
+279 GLGDAAKAFANEMKTGISFKSNYQAGESIVDAITAGI
-292 LFKGKFKEAA
+292 KDKKKDVSDAGKDVIKPLKDGIDMELDKMIQDLDKEMDKIIQDLDKEQEDANKIA
-302 AAAKDT
+302 NSIAQGRLANLDKAAKHQLELND
-308 ISKIGDQFKSA
+308 ILVEDDREKAEKAYQIQLSA
-319 FDIKGNFD
+319 N
-327 KGKEAGEQFA
+327 ERR
-337 AGLLS
+337 L
-342 SKKKVADAA
+342 
-351 KSVGKEAKKALLD
+351 
-364 TLNKLSDEIDKQ
+364 
-376 IDADIAALGKAEG
+376 AAL
-389 DALKSTKQIEEMKLQ
+389 
-404 AMDKATQ
+404 
-411 RLLEMNE
+411 
-418 IVVEDEKKRAKKQYA
+418 
-433 IQEAANQKRL
+433 
-443 QAMEQFAQDALERGD
+443 EQFAQDALERGD

-463 EYEQEAADLE
+463 EYQQEAADLE

-566 PPLGAIVGGVQ
+566 PPMGAIIGGIQ

>member
-1 MAEEIIT
+1 MAEETIQIIRIET
-8 ILKVG
+8 G
-13 TDEAV
+13 EAV
-18 KNVNDLKNN
+18 KSVNDLREN
-27 VKVLKE
+27 VKILKDR
-33 ALGDLDIGTEEYQ
+33 LGDLEIGTTEYQ
-46 NTLDELKVNQNAL
+46 DTLEELKVNQAAV
-59 KDAMYATSAS
+59 KDAMYATTAS
-69 MDDLAKAA
+69 MDDLAKSA
-77 TGTSESYNSLVHRM
+77 TGTSNSYNALVHRM
-91 ASLKEEL
+91 AALKEEL

-109 ERFKEL
+109 QRFKEL

-140 GNYPGLMQNFAGAI
+140 GNYPGLMKTFSGSLDA
-154 DNLDKGL
+154 LDKGL
-161 QVTQG
+161 KATSGGVG
-166 GLAGIKG
+166 GLKE
-173 GFEALSASP
+173 GFDALAVNP
-182 AIGTLG
+182 VITILG
-188 IIISIFSQLA
+188 IVVALFGSLA
-198 SKIKENKSAADA
+198 DTLKEDETTMAAVNKAGVS
-210 LKRGMEALQ
+210 LE
-219 PIFDLA
+219 PIFKFLKGILEKVVTIVADLITKA
-225 SKMIEKLAGWVA
+225 SAFVQSNGLIPKI
-237 KVIDHVVDLAEKNKD
+237 IDG
-252 TFKNMIS
+252 
-259 AVVGVGN
+259 VVGVGN
-266 TILQALLLPIRTT
+266 AILKFVVAPFKGVVEAIKVFKEQGVR
-279 IAAVKGLGDAFKH
+279 GLGDA
-292 LFKGKFKEAA
+292 
-302 AAAKDT
+302 AKAFANEMKT
-308 ISKIGDQFKSA
+308 GISFKS
-319 FDIKGNFD
+319 NYQ
-327 KGKEAGEQFA
+327 AGESIVDA
-337 AGLLS
+337 ITAGVK
-342 SKKKVADAA
+342 SKKKDVSDAGKDVVKPLKDGIDMELDKMIQELDKELEQDIARMLKEEEDANKIANSIAQDRLANLDKAA
-351 KSVGKEAKKALLD
+351 KHQLELNDILVEDDREKAE
-364 TLNKLSDEIDKQ
+364 KAYQIQLSANERRL
-376 IDADIAALGKAEG
+376 AAL
-389 DALKSTKQIEEMKLQ
+389 
-404 AMDKATQ
+404 
-411 RLLEMNE
+411 
-418 IVVEDEKKRAKKQYA
+418 
-433 IQEAANQKRL
+433 
-443 QAMEQFAQDALERGD
+443 EQFAQDALERGD
-458 LDAYL
+458 IDAYL

-502 MEVMQSVASATSGI
+502 MDVMQSVASATSGI

-598 GSASNSAPTAP
+598 GSASNSAPAAP

>member
-1 MAEEIIT
+1 MAEETIQIIRIDT
-8 ILKVG
+8 G
-13 TDEAV
+13 EAV
-18 KNVNDLKNN
+18 KSVNDLREN
-27 VKVLKE
+27 VKILKE
-33 ALGDLDIGTEEYQ
+33 RLGDLEIGTTEYQ
-46 NTLDELKVNQNAL
+46 DTLDELKVNQAAV
-59 KDAMYATSAS
+59 KDAMYATTAS
-69 MDDLAKAA
+69 MDDLSKSA
-77 TGTSESYNSLVHRM
+77 TGTSNSYNSLVHRM
-91 ASLKEEL
+91 AALKEEL

-109 ERFKEL
+109 QRFKEL
-115 AAQINEVNDTLKD
+115 AAQINEVNDNLKD

-140 GNYPGLMQNFAGAI
+140 GNYPGLMKTFSGSLDA
-154 DNLDKGL
+154 LDKGL
-161 QVTQG
+161 KATAGGVG
-166 GLAGIKG
+166 GLKD
-173 GFEALSASP
+173 GFDALAVNP
-182 AIGTLG
+182 AFTILG
-188 IIISIFSQLA
+188 I
-198 SKIKENKSAADA
+198 
-210 LKRGMEALQ
+210 
-219 PIFDLA
+219 
-225 SKMIEKLAGWVA
+225 
-237 KVIDHVVDLAEKNKD
+237 VVDLFGSLANTLKDDETSMAAVNKAGVSLEPVFKFLKGILEKVVNIVADLITKV
-252 TFKNMIS
+252 S
-259 AVVGVGN
+259 AFVQSNGLIPKIIDGVVGVGN
-266 TILQALLLPIRTT
+266 AIFKFVVAPFKGVVEAIKVFKEQGVR
-279 IAAVKGLGDAFKH
+279 GLGDAAKAFANEMKTGISFKSNYQAGESIVDAITAGI
-292 LFKGKFKEAA
+292 KDKKKDVSAAGKDVIKPLKDGIDMELDKMIQDLDKEMDKMIQELDKEQEDANKIA
-302 AAAKDT
+302 NSIAQGRLANLDKAAKHQLELND
-308 ISKIGDQFKSA
+308 ILVEDDREKAEKAYQIQLSA
-319 FDIKGNFD
+319 N
-327 KGKEAGEQFA
+327 ERRLAALEQFA
-337 AGLLS
+337 
-342 SKKKVADAA
+342 K
-351 KSVGKEAKKALLD
+351 
-364 TLNKLSDEIDKQ
+364 
-376 IDADIAALGKAEG
+376 
-389 DALKSTKQIEEMKLQ
+389 DAL
-404 AMDKATQ
+404 D
-411 RLLEMNE
+411 
-418 IVVEDEKKRAKKQYA
+418 
-433 IQEAANQKRL
+433 
-443 QAMEQFAQDALERGD
+443 RGD

-566 PPLGAIVGGVQ
+566 PPMGAIIGGIQ

>member
-1 MAEEIIT
+1 MAEETIQIIRIDT
-8 ILKVG
+8 G
-13 TDEAV
+13 EAV
-18 KNVNDLKNN
+18 KSVNDLREN
-27 VKVLKE
+27 VKILKE
-33 ALGDLDIGTEEYQ
+33 RLGDLEIGTTEYQ
-46 NTLDELKVNQNAL
+46 DTLEELKVNQAAV
-59 KDAMYATSAS
+59 KDAMYATTAS
-69 MDDLAKAA
+69 MDDLSKSA
-77 TGTSESYNSLVHRM
+77 TGTSNSYNSLVHRM

-115 AAQINEVNDTLKD
+115 AAQINEVNDNLKD

-140 GNYPGLMQNFAGAI
+140 GNYPGLMKTFSGSLDA
-154 DNLDKGL
+154 LDKGL
-161 QVTQG
+161 KATAGGVG
-166 GLAGIKG
+166 GLKE
-173 GFEALSASP
+173 GFDALAVNP
-182 AIGTLG
+182 AFTILG
-188 IIISIFSQLA
+188 I
-198 SKIKENKSAADA
+198 
-210 LKRGMEALQ
+210 
-219 PIFDLA
+219 
-225 SKMIEKLAGWVA
+225 
-237 KVIDHVVDLAEKNKD
+237 VVDLFGSLANTLKEDETSMAAVNKAGVSLEPVFKFLKGILEKVVNIVADLITKV
-252 TFKNMIS
+252 S
-259 AVVGVGN
+259 AFVQSNGLIPKIIDGVVGVGN
-266 TILQALLLPIRTT
+266 AIFKFVVAPFKGVVEAIKVFKEQGVR
-279 IAAVKGLGDAFKH
+279 GLGDAAKAFANEMKTGISFKSNYQAGESIVDAITAGI
-292 LFKGKFKEAA
+292 KDKKKDVSAAGKDVIKPLKDGIDMELDKMIQDLDKEMDKMIQDLDKEQEDANKIA
-302 AAAKDT
+302 NSIAQGRLANLDKAAKHQLELND
-308 ISKIGDQFKSA
+308 ILVEDDREKAEKAYQIQLSA
-319 FDIKGNFD
+319 N
-327 KGKEAGEQFA
+327 ERRLAALEQFA
-337 AGLLS
+337 
-342 SKKKVADAA
+342 K
-351 KSVGKEAKKALLD
+351 
-364 TLNKLSDEIDKQ
+364 
-376 IDADIAALGKAEG
+376 
-389 DALKSTKQIEEMKLQ
+389 
-404 AMDKATQ
+404 
-411 RLLEMNE
+411 
-418 IVVEDEKKRAKKQYA
+418 
-433 IQEAANQKRL
+433 
-443 QAMEQFAQDALERGD
+443 DALERGD

-566 PPLGAIVGGVQ
+566 PPMGAIIGGIQ

>member
-1 MAEEIIT
+1 MAEETIQIIRVDT
-8 ILKVG
+8 G
-13 TDEAV
+13 EAV
-18 KNVNDLKNN
+18 KSVNDLREN
-27 VKVLKE
+27 VKILKE
-33 ALGDLDIGTEEYQ
+33 RLGDLEIGTTEYQ
-46 NTLDELKVNQNAL
+46 DTLEELKVNQAAV
-59 KDAMYATSAS
+59 KDAMYATTAS
-69 MDDLAKAA
+69 MDELAKSA
-77 TGTSESYNSLVHRM
+77 TGTSNSYNALVHRM
-91 ASLKEEL
+91 AALKEEL

-109 ERFKEL
+109 QRFKEL

-140 GNYPGLMQNFAGAI
+140 GNYPGLMKTFSGSLDA
-154 DNLDKGL
+154 LDKGL
-161 QVTQG
+161 KATSGGVG
-166 GLAGIKG
+166 GLKE
-173 GFEALSASP
+173 GFDALAVNP
-182 AIGTLG
+182 VFAILG
-188 IIISIFSQLA
+188 IVVTLFKSLA
-198 SKIKENKSAADA
+198 DTLKEDETTMAAVNKAGVS
-210 LKRGMEALQ
+210 LE
-219 PIFDLA
+219 PIFKFLKGILEKVVTIVTDLITRV
-225 SKMIEKLAGWVA
+225 SSFVQSNGLIPKI
-237 KVIDHVVDLAEKNKD
+237 IDG
-252 TFKNMIS
+252 
-259 AVVGVGN
+259 VVGVGN
-266 TILQALLLPIRTT
+266 AILKFV
-279 IAAVKGLGDAFKH
+279 IAPFKGIVEAIKVFKEQGVRGLGDA
-292 LFKGKFKEAA
+292 
-302 AAAKDT
+302 AKAFANEMKT
-308 ISKIGDQFKSA
+308 GISFKS
-319 FDIKGNFD
+319 NYQ
-327 KGKEAGEQFA
+327 AGESIVDA
-337 AGLLS
+337 ITAGVK
-342 SKKKVADAA
+342 SKKKDVSDAGKDVVKPLKDGIDMELDKMIQDLDKELEQDIARMLKEQEDANKIANSIAQGRLANLDKAA
-351 KSVGKEAKKALLD
+351 KHQLELNDILVEDDREKAE
-364 TLNKLSDEIDKQ
+364 KAYQIQLSANERRL
-376 IDADIAALGKAEG
+376 AAL
-389 DALKSTKQIEEMKLQ
+389 
-404 AMDKATQ
+404 
-411 RLLEMNE
+411 
-418 IVVEDEKKRAKKQYA
+418 
-433 IQEAANQKRL
+433 
-443 QAMEQFAQDALERGD
+443 EQFAQDALERGD

-609 AVTSAPVRTMDI
+609 AVTSAPVRTIDI

>member
-1 MAEEIIT
+1 MAEETIQIIRIET
-8 ILKVG
+8 G
-13 TDEAV
+13 EAV
-18 KNVNDLKNN
+18 KSVNDLREN
-27 VKVLKE
+27 VKILKDR
-33 ALGDLDIGTEEYQ
+33 LGDLEIGTTEYQ
-46 NTLDELKVNQNAL
+46 DTLEELKVNQAAV
-59 KDAMYATSAS
+59 KDAMYATTAS
-69 MDDLAKAA
+69 MDDLAKSA
-77 TGTSESYNSLVHRM
+77 TGTSNSYNSLVHRM

-109 ERFKEL
+109 QRFKEL

-140 GNYPGLMQNFAGAI
+140 GNYPGLMKTFSGSLDA
-154 DNLDKGL
+154 LDKGL
-161 QVTQG
+161 KATSGGVG
-166 GLAGIKG
+166 GLKE
-173 GFEALSASP
+173 GFDALAVNP
-182 AIGTLG
+182 VITILG
-188 IIISIFSQLA
+188 IVVALFGSLA
-198 SKIKENKSAADA
+198 DTLKEDETTMAAVNKAGVSLEPVFKFLKGILEKVVNIAAD
-210 LKRGMEALQ
+210 LITK
-219 PIFDLA
+219 A
-225 SKMIEKLAGWVA
+225 SAFVQSNGLIPKI
-237 KVIDHVVDLAEKNKD
+237 IDG
-252 TFKNMIS
+252 
-259 AVVGVGN
+259 VVGVGN
-266 TILQALLLPIRTT
+266 AILKFVVAPFKGIVEAIKVFKEQGVR
-279 IAAVKGLGDAFKH
+279 GLGDA
-292 LFKGKFKEAA
+292 
-302 AAAKDT
+302 AKAFANEMKT
-308 ISKIGDQFKSA
+308 GISFKS
-319 FDIKGNFD
+319 NYQ
-327 KGKEAGEQFA
+327 AGESIVDA
-337 AGLLS
+337 ITAGVK
-342 SKKKVADAA
+342 SKKKDVSDAGKDVVKPLKDGIDMELDKMIQELDKELEQDIARMLKEQEDANKIANSIAQGRLANLDKAA
-351 KSVGKEAKKALLD
+351 KHQLELNDILVEDDREKAE
-364 TLNKLSDEIDKQ
+364 KAYQIQLSANERRL
-376 IDADIAALGKAEG
+376 AAL
-389 DALKSTKQIEEMKLQ
+389 
-404 AMDKATQ
+404 
-411 RLLEMNE
+411 
-418 IVVEDEKKRAKKQYA
+418 
-433 IQEAANQKRL
+433 
-443 QAMEQFAQDALERGD
+443 EQFAQDALDRGD
-458 LDAYL
+458 IDAYL

-609 AVTSAPVRTMDI
+609 AVTSAPVRTIDI